1 MPLFLLERK
10 KAKEDWVILDKY
22 ITARSGDVFRHFQRG
37 KKSLV
42 NENVTSKYN
51 FGMKSFQAKIENK
64 NELDSLICPSF

>member
-1 MPLFLLERK
+1 MTSISQLGQMTFL
-10 KAKEDWVILDKY
+10 DIS
-22 ITARSGDVFRHFQRG
+22 SGE